1 MLHLR
6 GAEGA
11 KFRVSLQCHAA
22 CSMMLLG
29 GAVSSGL
36 NRLNRLNRSRIR
48 HHHCWKALESFG
60 MASYIGMSRCHDI
73 VMVLCCYLLVFSDL
87 VVT

>member
-1 MLHLR
+1 
-6 GAEGA
+6 
-11 KFRVSLQCHAA
+11 
-22 CSMMLLG
+22 
-29 GAVSSGL
+29 L

-60 MASYIGMSRCHDI
+60 IASYIGMSRCHDI